1 MRKKPWL
8 LHFPF
13 PANEKHSVSIK
24 KDIIQKDNIQKD
36 V

>member
-13 PANEKHSVSIK
+13 AANEKRPVSIK
-24 KDIIQKDNIQKD
+24 KDNIQKD